1 MGEGQPLAA
10 PHPKLPQT
18 GLRALAPTSVGAVSD
33 RPTPGIW
40 AKATRKRAA
49 SAIGFSVR
57 AGRGD
62 RAPSDASCTF
72 GDKLFRTQ
80 NWSPFHG
87 IGRLG
92 AACAPAKCAGGVN
105 ARPNT

>member
-33 RPTPGIW
+33 RPTPGTW

-57 AGRGD
+57 AAAATAL
-62 RAPSDASCTF
+62 RA
-72 GDKLFRTQ
+72 TQ
-80 NWSPFHG
+80 VAHSATSYYAHK
-87 IGRLG
+87 IGRPFM
-92 AACAPAKCAGGVN
+92 ASAD
-105 ARPNT
+105 

>member
-1 MGEGQPLAA
+1 MGEGQLLPRLDCGHASQRASA
-10 PHPKLPQT
+10 PSAI
-18 GLRALAPTSVGAVSD
+18 GLRQA
-33 RPTPGIW
+33 IW
-40 AKATRKRAA
+40 AKAPRKRAA
-49 SAIGFSVR
+49 SAIGSSVR

-72 GDKLFRTQ
+72 GDKLLRQQ
-80 NWSPFHG
+80 NWSPLHG
-87 IGRLG
+87 IGRLR